1 MDNAE
6 VLVKFKGD
14 DSDVKEKA
22 NGLGSTLSK
31 AAKVGGASLAAIGTA
46 ATATTKALVSGA
58 NATAQ
63 YGDAID
69 KNSQKVGL
77 STKAYQ
83 EWDYAMQ
90 ISGTSMENCAVGL
103 KTLTN
108 KVDDLK
114 NGSSSA
120 TETFDKLGI
129 SLADVEGKSRE
140 EVFSQVVSGLQNIT
154 DEAEKAAIANDLFG
168 RSGQELLPM
177 FNLTN
182 EETQK
187 LIEEANEY
195 GMVMG
200 SDAVDAS
207 AAFQDSLT
215 KMQGTIA
222 GVKNGILG
230 GLLPGFTDVTDGL
243 AMLVNGAD
251 GAEDKIAQGV
261 ENVMNNITQALP
273 KIIDVITRLIPKLTP
288 VIVSIITKIADVLMK
303 NLPTIL
309 KVGVNILLQLI
320 KGITSMIPEL
330 IPCIVECIMA
340 IVQGLLE
347 NMDLIIEG
355 GIQLVL
361 GIIDGI
367 ISALPVLMEN
377 APQIIVSVV
386 TALIKALPQV
396 LSFGVRLVGTL
407 VTGIASVVS
416 KIPETLIKAFSEAW
430 KGIQEVFS
438 TVADFFATIFGNAW
452 TAVKN
457 VFSIGGK
464 IFDGIKDGIVNGFK
478 IIVNGIIT
486 GINKVV
492 ALPFNAINGIL
503 ETLHDISILGVK
515 PFGWLGTISVPQI
528 PKLNVGTNYV
538 PKDEMP
544 AILHKGEAVVPK
556 KFNPYANGINPQTI
570 GSMTNPT
577 INTVVNV
584 YNNMEIDPLGQ
595 VVNNIKTFSGGS
607 KNDYNYGYGGI

>member
-6 VLVKFKGD
+6 VLIKFKAD
-14 DSDVKEKA
+14 DKDVEDKA
-22 NGLGSTLSK
+22 KGLGSKLSS

-46 ATATTKALVSGA
+46 AAATASALTSSA
-58 NATAQ
+58 KATAQ

-177 FNLTN
+177 FNMTN

-195 GMVMG
+195 GMVMSG
-200 SDAVDAS
+200 EAVDAS
-207 AAFQDSLT
+207 AQFQDSLT
-215 KMQGTIA
+215 KMQGTI
-222 GVKNGILG
+222 GGLKNSILS

-251 GAEDKIAQGV
+251 GAEDKIAQGI
-261 ENVMNNITQALP
+261 ENVADNITQALP

-288 VIVSIITKIADVLMK
+288 VIVSVITKVADVLME
-303 NLPTIL
+303 NMPMIL
-309 KVGVNILLQLI
+309 EAGVNILLQLI
-320 KGITSMIPEL
+320 LGITQMIPEL
-330 IPCIVECIMA
+330 IPCIIECILTITQA
-340 IVQGLLE
+340 LLD
-347 NMDLIIEG
+347 NIDLIING
-355 GIQLVL
+355 GIQLIL
-361 GIIDGI
+361 GIIKGI
-367 ISALPVLMEN
+367 MQSLPLLIQK
-377 APQIIVSVV
+377 APQIIISVV
-386 TALIKALPQV
+386 TGLMSALPQI
-396 LSFGVRLVGTL
+396 LGFGMQLVWTML
-407 VTGIASVVS
+407 EGITSTIGA
-416 KIPETLIKAFSEAW
+416 IPETIL
-430 KGIQEVFS
+430 GVF
-438 TVADFFATIFGNAW
+438 N
-452 TAVKN
+452 
-457 VFSIGGK
+457 SIWEGLK
-464 IFDGIKDGIVNGFK
+464 S
-478 IIVNGIIT
+478 IVNGIKDMFKTAFEAIANIVKAP
-486 GINKVV
+486 INWIID
-492 ALPFNAINGIL
+492 AINVFIRGLNKIKIPSWVPVVGGKG
-503 ETLHDISILGVK
+503 LH
-515 PFGWLGTISVPQI
+515 FNEI
-528 PKLNVGTNYV
+528 PKLATGTNYV
-538 PKDEMP
+538 PEDTLAMIHE
-544 AILHKGEAVVPK
+544 GEAVVPK
-556 KFNPYANGINPQTI
+556 KFNPYANGISSQTL
-570 GSMTNPT
+570 GSMGSGRTPV
-577 INTVVNV
+577 INV

-595 VVNNIKTFSGGS
+595 VVSHIKTFSGGS

>member
-6 VLVKFKGD
+6 VLIKFKAD
-14 DSDVKEKA
+14 DKDVEDKA
-22 NGLGSTLSK
+22 KGLGSKLSS
-31 AAKVGGASLAAIGTA
+31 AAKVGATSLAAIGTA
-46 ATATTKALVSGA
+46 AAATTKSLISSA
-58 NATAQ
+58 NATSQ

-69 KNSQKVGL
+69 KNSQRVGL

-90 ISGTSMENCAVGL
+90 ISGSSMQDCTVGL

-108 KVDDLK
+108 KLDDFK
-114 NGSSSA
+114 NGSSTAAA
-120 TETFDKLGI
+120 TFEDLGI
-129 SLADVEGKSRE
+129 SLEDVQDKSRE
-140 EVFSQVVSGLQNIT
+140 EVFSTVVYALQNVT
-154 DEAEKAAIANDLFG
+154 DETKKAALANDLFG

-177 FNLTN
+177 FNMTN

-187 LIEEANEY
+187 LIQEANEY
-195 GMVMG
+195 GMVMSG
-200 SDAVDAS
+200 EAVDAS
-207 AAFQDSLT
+207 AQFQDSLT
-215 KMQGTIA
+215 KMQGTI
-222 GVKNGILG
+222 GGLKNSILS
-230 GLLPGFTDVTDGL
+230 GLLPGFTDLTDGI
-243 AMLVNGAD
+243 AMLVSGAD
-251 GAEDKIAQGV
+251 GAEDKIAQGI
-261 ENVMNNITQALP
+261 ENVADNITQALP

-309 KVGVNILLQLI
+309 KAGVNILLQLI
-320 KGITSMIPEL
+320 KGITQMIPEL

-361 GIIDGI
+361 GIIEGI

-457 VFSIGGK
+457 VFSVGGK

-528 PKLNVGTNYV
+528 PKLATGTNFV

>member
-114 NGSSSA
+114 NGSANA
-120 TETFDKLGI
+120 TKTFDKLGI
-129 SLADVEGKSRE
+129 SLADVEDKSRE
-140 EVFSQVVSGLQNIT
+140 EIFGQVVSGLQNIT

>member
-22 NGLGSTLSK
+22 NGLGNTLSK

-58 NATAQ
+58 SATSQ

-114 NGSSSA
+114 SGSANA

-140 EVFSQVVSGLQNIT
+140 EIFSQVVSGLQNIT

-200 SDAVDAS
+200 EDAVDAS

-251 GAEDKIAQGV
+251 GAEDKIVEGV
-261 ENVMNNITQALP
+261 EKVIDNISEALP
-273 KIIDVITRLIPKLTP
+273 KIIKIITKLLPKLTP
-288 VIVSIITKIADVLMK
+288 VIIKVIQSVANVLMENMPMILEAGVSII
-303 NLPTIL
+303 
-309 KVGVNILLQLI
+309 LQLI
-320 KGITSMIPEL
+320 TGITQMLPTL
-330 IPCIVECIMA
+330 IPCIIDCILT
-340 IVQGLLE
+340 IVQAILD
-347 NMDLIIEG
+347 NMDLIING
-355 GIQLVL
+355 GIQIIL
-361 GIIDGI
+361 GVIQG
-367 ISALPVLMEN
+367 LMN
-377 APQIIVSVV
+377 AIPTLMQKAPQIIVSIV
-386 TALIKALPQV
+386 TALIGALPQV
-396 LSFGVRLVGTL
+396 IGFGAQFVASMLS
-407 VTGIASVVS
+407 GILSTISA
-416 KIPETLIKAFSEAW
+416 IPN
-430 KGIQEVFS
+430 
-438 TVADFFATIFGNAW
+438 TIFGVFNKVW
-452 TAVKN
+452 EGLKTITDGIKQMFSN
-457 VFSIGGK
+457 VFSAIANIVKAPINWIIDGINSFIRGLNKIKIPNWVPGVGGK
-464 IFDGIKDGIVNGFK
+464 GLNFK
-478 IIVNGIIT
+478 
-486 GINKVV
+486 
-492 ALPFNAINGIL
+492 
-503 ETLHDISILGVK
+503 E
-515 PFGWLGTISVPQI
+515 I
-528 PKLNVGTNYV
+528 PKLNIGTNYV
-538 PKDEMP
+538 PDDTLAMV
-544 AILHKGEAVVPK
+544 HKGEAVIPK
-556 KFNPYANGINPQTI
+556 KFNPYANGVSSQTL
-570 GSMTNPT
+570 GAMTGGMSPV
-577 INTVVNV
+577 IKV
-584 YNNMEIDPLGQ
+584 YNNMETDPLGQ
-595 VVNNIKTFSGGS
+595 VVSTIKTFGGGA
-607 KNDYNYGYGGI
+607 KNDYVYGYGGA